1 MREVKPENRLTPE
14 EANTINFP
22 SFSIG
27 LKHIPEAE
35 KWKVGD
41 EYEIALRL
49 RMTRISK
56 EGRDVENSDGSV
68 GSVGFDVIGI
78 DVKREDVIVEKE
90 DEEKSEGSYC
100 LRKKKEEVVEE
111 KKQENKRDNEGSY
124 KER

>member
-14 EANTINFP
+14 EVNTINFP

-56 EGRDVENSDGSV
+56 GGIDGENSDGSV
-68 GSVGFDVIGI
+68 GFDVVGI
-78 DVKREDVIVEKE
+78 DVKREDVLVEKE

-100 LRKKKEEVVEE
+100 LRKKKEEVVVEKKDEGGEE
-111 KKQENKRDNEGSY
+111 KSEGSY
-124 KER
+124 RSR

>member
-1 MREVKPENRLTPE
+1 MREVKPEDRFLPE
-14 EANTINFP
+14 EATNLDFP

-27 LKHIPEAE
+27 LKHLPEAE

-56 EGRDVENSDGSV
+56 GGIDGENSDGSV
-68 GSVGFDVIGI
+68 GFDVVGI
-78 DVKREDVIVEKE
+78 DVKREDVLVEKE

-100 LRKKKEEVVEE
+100 LRKKKEEVVVEKKDEGGEE
-111 KKQENKRDNEGSY
+111 KSEGSFR
-124 KER
+124 ER